1 MQYDLLLRRP
11 KITIFLFTVITLV
24 ISSQAINI
32 VITSDIEVY
41 MPEKQPS
48 VILLNQIRN
57 DWPIDSLMIY
67 IEADNIT
74 DISSLKE
81 MESMEKAI
89 NPTPDD
95 SDQVVYT
102 SSIASLVRDIS
113 ANFPISILRKDEI
126 PNNQFYV
133 NLLMSQIPDEIKYQ
147 MISHDYKNGI
157 IIVTTHKDADV
168 DTLLQDKVYPIS
180 SSTTNTKAYPT
191 GMITLYKETIYWIMD
206 RIYMV
211 AIISFATLYLIMYAF
226 HRDLKTSFI
235 AIIPVL
241 YSVGL
246 TFGTMGMMP
255 VEFAPTVIA
264 VLPLLGALGI
274 SYSLHMINYFIE
286 VMRKGKEK
294 AVKKM
299 IGTTGRAVF
308 LSAITTVVGFASLIT
323 SEMPPIANM
332 GLAFVIGVLYAF
344 ISTMILIPALLL
356 AFPPEKSMELKWNS
370 LANLTRHRKQIFLV
384 LFAISIL
391 SLAAIPHVSTKTS
404 VWEMMPHKMNSY
416 QKMMEYSGKFNAGQ
430 SGVIL
435 VNTSSPEGL
444 LEPDFLEKLD
454 EMERIINTGVENTSA
469 YSIVDVIKRMNAGRV
484 PRTRED
490 VKRIVDNLPEQY
502 KVMMLTKNEEGKY
515 LYNKTLIYVEMP
527 IMPLDKTKREVAAVN
542 QITSQYNDD
551 VGVNNNISQLAGLAA
566 ITVELNHLLMDQQLR
581 FMFISLILVYL
592 CLLLVFRSFRYASFT
607 MVPIVLLLVWQP
619 GIFVLLGI
627 PLNISTM
634 TVSSIVIGV
643 GIDFAVH
650 ITERVREE
658 VKTSSGLRAIKIAL
672 SRKTPSLVEATVAL
686 VGGGLSIFLMDY
698 EMISQFIT
706 MVLVMLVIACLAS
719 VLTLASFY
727 SIRNGKLLEELR

>member
-1 MQYDLLLRRP
+1 MQYDLLLQRP
-11 KITIFLFTVITLV
+11 KLTIFLFTVVTLI
-24 ISSQAINI
+24 ISSQAINV

-41 MPEKQPS
+41 MPEGQPS
-48 VILLNQIRN
+48 VNLLNTIRK

-67 IEADNIT
+67 TEADNIT
-74 DISSLKE
+74 DISTLKE
-81 MESMEKAI
+81 MDSMETAL
-89 NPTPDD
+89 NPEPGAGDG
-95 SDQVVYT
+95 VVYT
-102 SSIASLVRDIS
+102 ASIASLVKDIS
-113 ANFPISILRKDEI
+113 ANFPVALLRKDEI

-133 NLLMSQIPDEIKYQ
+133 NLLINQIPDEIKYQ
-147 MISHDYKNGI
+147 MVSHDYKNGV
-157 IIVTTHKDADV
+157 IIVTTYKDADV
-168 DTLLQDKVYPIS
+168 DTLLNDKVYPIS
-180 SSTTNTKAYPT
+180 SSTTNMKAFPT

-211 AIISFATLYLIMYAF
+211 GIISFAILLLVIYAF
-226 HRDLKTSFI
+226 HRNIKTSLVAI
-235 AIIPVL
+235 APVL

-274 SYSLHMINYFIE
+274 AYSLHMINYFIE
-286 VMRKGKEK
+286 VMKEGREK

-344 ISTMILIPALLL
+344 ISTMILIPAFLL
-356 AFPPEKSMELKWNS
+356 ALPPERTIEMKWNS
-370 LANLTRHRKQIFLV
+370 LANLTRYRKQIFLV
-384 LFAISIL
+384 LFAVSIL
-391 SLAAIPHVSTKTS
+391 SLAAFPYVSSKTS

-416 QKMMEYSGKFNAGQ
+416 QKMMEYSEKFGAGQ

-435 VNTSSPEGL
+435 VNTSPDGL
-444 LEPDFLEKLD
+444 LEPTILEKLD
-454 EMERIINTGVENTSA
+454 EMEKIINTGVDNTSA
-469 YSIVDVIKRMNAGRV
+469 YSIVDVIKRMNGGRI

-490 VKRIVDNLPEQY
+490 VERTVSKLPEKY
-502 KVMMLTKNEEGKY
+502 NVMMLTKDKEGNY

-527 IMPLDKTKREVAAVN
+527 IMPLDKTRIEVASVN
-542 QITSQYNDD
+542 QITSQYD
-551 VGVNNNISQLAGLAA
+551 GELNNVNISQLAGLAA
-566 ITVELNHLLMDQQLR
+566 MTVELNDMLMEQQMR

-607 MVPIVLLLVWQP
+607 MVPIILLLVWQP
-619 GIFVLLGI
+619 GIFVLLHI

-658 VKTSSGLRAIKIAL
+658 MKTKSGLRAIKIAL

-686 VGGGLSIFLMDY
+686 VAGSVPIFLMEY
-698 EMISQFIT
+698 EMISQFII
-706 MVLVMLVIACLAS
+706 MVLVMLAIACLAS

-727 SIRNGKLLEELR
+727 SIRNGKLLEEIR